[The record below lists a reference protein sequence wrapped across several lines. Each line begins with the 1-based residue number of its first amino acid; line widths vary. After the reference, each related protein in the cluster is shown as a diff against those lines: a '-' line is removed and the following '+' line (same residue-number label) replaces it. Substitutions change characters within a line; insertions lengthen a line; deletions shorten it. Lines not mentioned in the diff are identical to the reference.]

1 MEEVKQNN
9 NADRDILVELK
20 QSMNEKSNKSLT
32 SKTCKIDR
40 DFELT
45 IQKFDKRSLDL
56 IEVIKSSQEKVQE
69 GVQDCQDVHK
79 KTDGMWRN
87 LTDSLFKVQASYE
100 EGLDTIKEKI
110 RQVRREICT

>member
-1 MEEVKQNN
+1 MEEVKQMNHV
-9 NADRDILVELK
+9 DRDMLGELR
-20 QSMNEKSNKSLT
+20 QSMNEKPNKSPT
-32 SKTCKIDR
+32 SKTCMMDR

-45 IQKFDKRSLDL
+45 IQNIDKISLDL